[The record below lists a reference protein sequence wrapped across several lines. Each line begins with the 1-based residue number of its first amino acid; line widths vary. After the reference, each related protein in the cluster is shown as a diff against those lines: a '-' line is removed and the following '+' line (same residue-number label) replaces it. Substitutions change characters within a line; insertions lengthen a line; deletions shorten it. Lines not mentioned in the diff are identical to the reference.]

1 MKAASF
7 DYHAPP
13 TVESAVALLQ
23 RFESEGLDAKV
34 LAGGQSL
41 MPMLNM
47 RIARPQVLID
57 LGRIGALDYIRAEG
71 EEIAIGAM
79 TSKRAAED
87 SALIKARQPLF
98 HAATRLIG
106 HLPVRNRGTV
116 GGSFAHADPAA
127 EYPAVA
133 LAQDLQMKAQGPN
146 GTRLIAA
153 QDFFVTFMTTS
164 IEAIEVLTEVRLPA
178 MKAGTGWSIQEFT
191 RRAGDLAL
199 TGAVA
204 TLRKVNG
211 LCQDTRICA
220 FGVSATAMRFPAAE
234 ALLNGKAP
242 TAENFARAASLASE
256 SVEEPIGDI
265 HATPEY
271 RRHLVKVFVG
281 RCLAEAAG
289 RAT

>member
-1 MKAASF
+1 
-7 DYHAPP
+7 
-13 TVESAVALLQ
+13 
-23 RFESEGLDAKV
+23 
-34 LAGGQSL
+34 
-41 MPMLNM
+41 
-47 RIARPQVLID
+47 
-57 LGRIGALDYIRAEG
+57 
-71 EEIAIGAM
+71 
-79 TSKRAAED
+79 
-87 SALIKARQPLF
+87 
-98 HAATRLIG
+98 
-106 HLPVRNRGTV
+106 
-116 GGSFAHADPAA
+116 
-127 EYPAVA
+127 
-133 LAQDLQMKAQGPN
+133 
-146 GTRLIAA
+146 
-153 QDFFVTFMTTS
+153 
-164 IEAIEVLTEVRLPA
+164 